1 MTLKQMIETLNDEQK
16 KLLAETINNSGYI
29 SLEITLNANNKKVG
43 GFEYNPFIDEYRE
56 ENKDLYEILES
67 WARKYALES
76 AIKATLNGV
85 YKIEHSADG
94 THIYTK
100 NCFVDSTTLKSW
112 LNTFKKYGI
121 VNIVVGYRL
130 DRKYGLIYTLQRE
143 EQIGL

>member
-1 MTLKQMIETLNDEQK
+1 MTLKQMIRTLNNEQK

-67 WARKYALES
+67 WAREYALE
-76 AIKATLNGV
+76 AEIKATLNGV

-94 THIYTK
+94 THIYTE
-100 NCFVDSTTLKSW
+100 NCFVCSTTLKSW

-121 VNIVVGYRL
+121 VNIMVGYRH
-130 DRKYGLIYTLQRE
+130 DRKHGLVYTLQRE

>member
-100 NCFVDSTTLKSW
+100 NCFVNSNKLNSW
-112 LNTFKKYGI
+112 LSTFKKFGI
-121 VNIVVGYRL
+121 VNIMVGYRY
-130 DRKYGLIYTLQRE
+130 DRKYGLVYTLQRE